1 MSFKKKH
8 VIPKKT
14 KIQDFMGKIISFFG
28 TLSFNSAILATWLN
42 LGAPQFRKMSLKYM
56 KNEIIHNF

>member
-28 TLSFNSAILATWLN
+28 TLSFNSAILA
-42 LGAPQFRKMSLKYM
+42 PQFRKMSLKYM